1 MADKM
6 MSERLQPSLLDRL
19 TDDDPTN
26 PREGR
31 DARVIDIRRLRDIIQ
46 RDLGWLLNTTNNDS
60 WIVASRNPLAAKS
73 VLNYG
78 VHDVA
83 GDFANKD
90 KALSVRKSIIACI
103 ETFEPRIRKGSIQVD
118 LRSAD
123 ASRTT
128 VVNFDIRADM
138 WAEPIPVEL
147 YLRSSIDVTT
157 GQLSLER
164 SG

>member
-6 MSERLQPSLLDRL
+6 MAERLQPSLLDRL

-60 WIVASRNPLAAKS
+60 WIDASRTPLTAKS

-78 VHDVA
+78 IHDVA
-83 GDFANKD
+83 GDFATKD
-90 KALSVRKSIIACI
+90 KALSIRKAIVACI
-103 ETFEPRIRKGSIQVD
+103 ETYEPRIRKGSIQVD
-118 LRSAD
+118 MRSAD

-128 VVNFDIRADM
+128 VINFDIRADM

-147 YLRSSIDVTT
+147 YLRSTIDVTT

>member
-6 MSERLQPSLLDRL
+6 MTERLQPSLLDRL

-26 PREGR
+26 PLEGR
-31 DARVIDIRRLRDIIQ
+31 DARVIDLRRLREIIQ
-46 RDLGWLLNTTNNDS
+46 RDLAWLLNTTNNDG
-60 WIVASRNPLAAKS
+60 WIDAARHPLAAKS

-83 GDFANKD
+83 GDFAAKD
-90 KALSVRKSIIACI
+90 KALAIRKSIIACI
-103 ETFEPRIRKGSIQVD
+103 ETYEPRIRKGSIQVD
-118 LRSAD
+118 MRSPD
-123 ASRTT
+123 ANRTT
-128 VVNFDIRADM
+128 VINFDIRADM

-147 YLRSSIDVTT
+147 YLRSSVDVTT

-164 SG
+164 T

>member
-1 MADKM
+1 

-60 WIVASRNPLAAKS
+60 WIDAARTPHTARS
-73 VLNYG
+73 VLNFG
-78 VHDVA
+78 IHDVA
-83 GDFANKD
+83 GDFATKD
-90 KALSVRKSIIACI
+90 KALTIRKAIISCI
-103 ETFEPRIRKGSIQVD
+103 ETYEPRIRKGSIQVD
-118 LRSAD
+118 MRSSD

-147 YLRSSIDVTT
+147 FLRSAIDVTT

>member
-6 MSERLQPSLLDRL
+6 MAERLQPSLLDRL
-19 TDDDPTN
+19 TDNDPTN

-46 RDLGWLLNTTNNDS
+46 RDLAWLLNTTNNDG
-60 WIVASRNPLAAKS
+60 WIDASRTPMTAKS

-78 VHDVA
+78 IHDVA
-83 GDFANKD
+83 GDFATKD
-90 KALSVRKSIIACI
+90 KALSIRKAITACI
-103 ETFEPRIRKGSIQVD
+103 ETYEPRIRKGSIQVD
-118 LRSAD
+118 MRSPD

-128 VVNFDIRADM
+128 VINFDIRADM

>member
-1 MADKM
+1 

-26 PREGR
+26 RSEGR

-60 WIVASRNPLAAKS
+60 WIDAAQTPHTARS

-78 VHDVA
+78 IHDVA
-83 GDFANKD
+83 GDFATKD
-90 KALSVRKSIIACI
+90 KALTIRKAIIACI
-103 ETFEPRIRKGSIQVD
+103 EAYEPRIRKGSIQVD
-118 LRSAD
+118 MRSLD
-123 ASRTT
+123 ASRTA

-147 YLRSSIDVTT
+147 YLRSAIDVTT